1 MASISEGSGEAP
13 KARRVVCDTSVL
25 LAGGDPRSSLDDEV
39 YITPG
44 VLGEV
49 HHADDRERLETLRA
63 TGLNVREASASA
75 LQTVEEAARSAG
87 EDKRLSQADKEL
99 LALAL
104 ELNAELLTDD
114 RSMQNLAATLK
125 IPYKGY
131 AQSEIKGLWH
141 WQSTWRCIGCG
152 RTYDAEVPN
161 NECRVCGHQ
170 VVKKHWRVPKGEA
183 PGKRKPRGI

>member
-1 MASISEGSGEAP
+1 MADNSEDSGEPP

-25 LAGGDPRSSLDDEV
+25 LAGGDPRSSTDDEV

-44 VLGEV
+44 VLAEI
-49 HHADDRERLETLRA
+49 HHDDDRERIETLRS
-63 TGLNVREASASA
+63 TGLRVREA
-75 LQTVEEAARSAG
+75 TVDPLRAVEDAAQSTG

-104 ELNAELLTDD
+104 ELQAELLTDD
-114 RSMQNLAATLK
+114 RSMQNLAAVLK

-141 WQSTWRCIGCG
+141 WQSNWRCIGCG
-152 RTYDAEVPN
+152 RTYDAEVPK
-161 NECRVCGHQ
+161 NECRVCGHE
-170 VVKKHWRVPKGEA
+170 VRKKHWRVPKGEA